1 MNKDLVRALLEE
13 RQGYVKRGLPDRVKA
28 VDDSLARLGY
38 VVESA
43 TIEPATERAVKKK
56 PSRKT
61 K

>member
-28 VDDSLARLGY
+28 VDASLARLGY

-56 PSRKT
+56 TSRKS